1 MTAME
6 KRRTSEKLGLLD
18 QYLHAL
24 IRRFYLRPSMNG
36 AAAGL
41 SSSEFFALDLVGRN
55 GKCTMTELAKGCG
68 LMLSSMTGVVDR
80 LVDKE
85 YVERVG
91 DEEDRRRVWVELSKK
106 GQKVYQEL
114 LEAEME
120 MIISIMDSLEPD
132 EQDML
137 LRVLGKAI
145 ASAPR

>member
-1 MTAME
+1 
-6 KRRTSEKLGLLD
+6 
-18 QYLHAL
+18 
-24 IRRFYLRPSMNG
+24 
-36 AAAGL
+36 
-41 SSSEFFALDLVGRN
+41 
-55 GKCTMTELAKGCG
+55 
-68 LMLSSMTGVVDR
+68 MTGVVDR

-137 LRVLGKAI
+137 LRVLGKATG
-145 ASAPR
+145 SAPE

>member
-1 MTAME
+1 
-6 KRRTSEKLGLLD
+6 
-18 QYLHAL
+18 
-24 IRRFYLRPSMNG
+24 
-36 AAAGL
+36 
-41 SSSEFFALDLVGRN
+41 
-55 GKCTMTELAKGCG
+55 MTELAKGCG

-137 LRVLGKAI
+137 LRVLGKATE
-145 ASAPR
+145 AAPRGVFLTILFEKWTVWNAHELG

>member
-1 MTAME
+1 ME
-6 KRRTSEKLGLLD
+6 KRGTREKLRLLD
-18 QYLHAL
+18 EYLHTL

-36 AAAGL
+36 AGSGL

-80 LVDKE
+80 LVDKA
-85 YVERVG
+85 YVDRVR

-106 GQKVYQEL
+106 GQKSYQEL

-120 MIISIMDSLEPD
+120 MIISIMDSLEPE

-137 LRVLGKAI
+137 LRVLGKAT
-145 ASAPR
+145 ASVAT